1 MDLLGG
7 GSKSMQASRLLAV
20 LWLFCASLA
29 MQVIVVGQSFSG
41 RAATGAG
48 GVAAPDTGS
57 SDRPAVRQISRAAA
71 LPDLRFT
78 GERSDGKS
86 TTGGDPGSVLPLERV
101 AFPAHEGARPVA
113 LPRAEIALGTPLRSE
128 RIRAPPETITI
139 L

>member
-1 MDLLGG
+1 MDLLSG

-29 MQVIVVGQSFSG
+29 MQVIVVGQSVSG
-41 RAATGAG
+41 RVATGAG

-78 GERSDGKS
+78 GERPDGKS
-86 TTGGDPGSVLPLERV
+86 TTGGDPVSVLPLERV
-101 AFPAHEGARPVA
+101 AFPVHEDARPLP
-113 LPRAEIALGTPLRSE
+113 LPRAEIALGAPLRSE
-128 RIRAPPETITI
+128 RIRAPPATIAI

>member
-1 MDLLGG
+1 MDPLGG
-7 GSKSMQASRLLAV
+7 GSKSMQAGRLLAV

-29 MQVIVVGQSFSG
+29 MQVIVVGQSVSG
-41 RAATGAG
+41 RAATGGG
-48 GVAAPDTGS
+48 GVAAPDSGS

-86 TTGGDPGSVLPLERV
+86 TTGGDPVSVLPLERI
-101 AFPAHEGARPVA
+101 AFPAHADARPVP
-113 LPRAEIALGTPLRSE
+113 LPRAEIASGALLRSE
-128 RIRAPPETITI
+128 RIRAPPPSIAV